1 MKRWER
7 FEGFLTRGDWHVH
20 TNYVEGENSVL
31 EMCEQAEKNGLQLIA
46 FTEHVRRELS
56 YDFNNFVKEI
66 GEARKKFPSLK
77 ILTGCEAKILV
88 DGDIDVSDDVLKLCD
103 VVIAG
108 FHGFYHGK
116 EEHMQALEK
125 ALKNPEVDIWGHPAT
140 MFRNCKLERKE
151 MEDIIKLCI
160 RNNVLIEKSLLPKY
174 EPPPGFLELVEKIG
188 AKTVI
193 GSDAHSVWELR
204 KII

>member
-1 MKRWER
+1 MKKWER

-46 FTEHVRRELS
+46 FTEHVRKELD
-56 YDFNNFVKEI
+56 YDFNTLVRDIE
-66 GEARKKFPSLK
+66 GARKKFPKLK

-88 DGDIDVSDDVLKLCD
+88 GGGIDVSDDVLELCD
-103 VVIAG
+103 IVIAS

-116 EEHMQALEK
+116 EEHVQALEK
-125 ALKNPEVDIWGHPAT
+125 TLKNPEVDIWGHPAT
-140 MFRNCKLERKE
+140 MFRNCELERKE
-151 MEDIIKLCI
+151 MEDIIKLCMK
-160 RNNVLIEKSLLPKY
+160 NSVLIEKNLRPKY
-174 EPPPGFLELVEKIG
+174 EPPPGFLELVEKTG

-193 GSDAHSVWELR
+193 SSDAHSVWELR